1 MHFTEKLFVY
11 NGVNSKKYGLRIAH
25 LDTNPIENVAGKPEY
40 QKVFYNS
47 KLSNVIVGQNW
58 NDSPISTEIE
68 FISDRVFSRK
78 EVREIEKWLFNKPK
92 FCKLYIDK
100 QEDEDIEK
108 IKDNAYG
115 ELTQSYIEC
124 VFYEA
129 SVIED
134 GVGVRGF
141 KATMELSSPFAFQ
154 DIKYNLLTMS
164 PIKDYFIT
172 STVGSN
178 IKGYRYNGNTITSI
192 NKVIRLDNDIDEPIY
207 PIIEFELSGIGS
219 KSSDDIYVSIVNNND
234 LCKTTKYSFTTDS
247 SFYTD
252 NTIKSVATTS
262 NSQMAIKKI
271 SSEISSDSSLGEKSL
286 ILDGNSGMFY
296 STEDTENSS
305 TTTITSY
312 LQNLTNSEFLKLADG
327 DNELTIFIPTGIF
340 STLNIIF
347 RQVRFIR

>member
-25 LDTNPIENVAGKPEY
+25 LDTSPIENVAGKPEY

-164 PIKDYFIT
+164 PIKDYTKNT
-172 STVGSN
+172 SSTPKS
-178 IKGYRYNGNTITSI
+178 YSYNGSTITSI
-192 NKVIRLDNDIDEPIY
+192 SKTIRLDNDIDEPIY

-219 KSSDDIYVSIVNNND
+219 KSSGDTYVSIVNNND

-247 SFYTD
+247 SFYVD

-262 NSQMAIKKI
+262 NSQMTIKKI
-271 SSEISSDSSLGEKSL
+271 SSSSSEDLAEKSL
-286 ILDGNSGMFY
+286 ILDGNAGMFY
-296 STEDTENSS
+296 SKTGTS
-305 TTTITSY
+305 TVTITSY

-327 DNELTIFIPTGIF
+327 DNELTISIPTGIF

-347 RQVRFIR
+347 RRVRFIR